1 MQRSVIWT
9 IVFLGMAGCD
19 SRGALEDPDW
29 VPDGGTTVDAELD
42 GAVDAVVPDAGPM
55 DARIRD
61 ARPSDAEQPDAAEP
75 DAAAP
80 DAAEP
85 DAAAPDAARDADISD
100 AALPDAQVDLGPD
113 RGPPIACPDP
123 RLAPVPT
130 RIAPGRWMDLVA
142 PDWPDARY
150 RWQILRAPADSTALL
165 GEIPAPIGAL
175 APDDPDTPTAAFF
188 PDISGEYFIEL
199 LMTAPECRERRA
211 RFAVRA
217 INLAALH
224 IELVW
229 NTPGD
234 ARPGDG
240 EGTDLDLHLLHPN
253 AVSWNDPTWDCH
265 YANPSPD
272 WGQQGRGADN
282 PSLDVDDVDG
292 EGPEHITIGV
302 VQPTAEIGGPY
313 RLGVQYFSASAF
325 GRSEAV
331 IRIFSEGALVR
342 ELRRDV
348 IASGDL
354 WTVVDIHTDPVR
366 IDVIDEISVP

>member
-29 VPDGGTTVDAELD
+29 VPDGGATVDAEVD
-42 GAVDAVVPDAGPM
+42 GAVDAVVPDEGPM

-61 ARPSDAEQPDAAEP
+61 AQPRDAAVADAAVP

-80 DAAEP
+80 DAAP
-85 DAAAPDAARDADISD
+85 DAEISD
-100 AALPDAQVDLGPD
+100 AASPDAQVDQGPD
-113 RGPPIACPDP
+113 RGPLVACPDP

-165 GEIPAPIGAL
+165 GERPAPIGDL
-175 APDDPDTPTAAFF
+175 EPDDPQTPTAAFF

-253 AVSWNDPTWDCH
+253 AVSWNDSDWDCH

-272 WGQQGRGADN
+272 WGRQGRGADD

-302 VQPTAEIGGPY
+302 VESTADIGGPY
-313 RLGVQYFSASAF
+313 RLGVQYFSAGDF

-354 WTVVDIHTDPVR
+354 WTVADILTDPVR
-366 IDVIDEISVP
+366 IEVIDEISVP